1 MSCPCELGKEG
12 IMMKERRY
20 SVVYTEICGS
30 AIVNGCELAAFDDLT
45 AATVYFESSLTT
57 KYTVADW
64 IDYVEI
70 ILMDNFE
77 TNHRKVIRQSA
88 V

>member
-1 MSCPCELGKEG
+1 
-12 IMMKERRY
+12 MMKEKRY

-30 AIVNGCELAAFDDLT
+30 AIISGYEIAAFDDLT
-45 AATVYFESSLTT
+45 AATAYFEASLTE
-57 KYTVADW
+57 KYTVEDW
-64 IDYVEI
+64 IDYIEI

-88 V
+88 I

>member
-1 MSCPCELGKEG
+1 MMQGK
-12 IMMKERRY
+12 KY

-30 AIVNGCELAAFDDLT
+30 EIVSGCELAAFDDLSDAT
-45 AATVYFESSLTT
+45 AYFEASLTE
-57 KYTVADW
+57 KYTVEDW
-64 IDYVEI
+64 IDYIEI